1 MPIQPDPFQNNL
13 LYSSLTEL
21 FGDFDDT
28 VLSTI
33 TPLLEGIEIQGGD
46 CLFRQDDPGDS
57 LYFVMSGRLQAL
69 VTEGGG
75 EFRKIGEI
83 IRGETVG
90 ETALITGDPRNASIF
105 ALRDSSLVRLSKKAF
120 EEVIAHHPA
129 VALNMAKRIIYRLK
143 NTPLPGKSHKKP
155 VTICLLALHSTID
168 LAGMARNL
176 NELLRSKGSV
186 YLMSGDRM
194 NEFSDQANERP
205 DREADPAPFRTLS
218 RWLDHLESQYEFL
231 LLVADP
237 PEPTGLLTEWS
248 QFCLH
253 QADDIVQFADAQQ
266 ASDLTP
272 PEIQLHHKGLIT
284 GQVET
289 LVLVHQADTLI
300 PRQTAGW
307 LSKRPRIRAH
317 YHIRA
322 GSDRDLARLSRILS
336 NTAIGLVL
344 AGGGARGFAHV
355 GVLKAL
361 QEHGIPVDFVGGTSV
376 GGLIASAVSFDQPAE
391 IVRKHARKGAFF
403 NPTKDYNW
411 LPMIS
416 LIRGQRMERMIRDT
430 VTEFLN
436 DHEPDLEDS
445 WLTLFVVSSNYTQAR
460 AEVHTRGSLVKYLKA
475 TTAIPGVFP
484 PVIDGDDFLIDGGTF
499 NNFPADV
506 MRQMPVG
513 RIIGID
519 LVVEK
524 SRKLTI
530 SSIPGPA
537 KLLRDRFRPKKLRK
551 FRLPSLASIILN
563 STLLYSSSQR
573 SQIRQYVDLYFNPD
587 VSRFGL
593 MEWSAFD
600 KIVQKGYEH
609 AMIVLKSR
617 SADEQAMFRGE
628 PSEER

>member
-186 YLMSGDRM
+186 YLLSGDRM

-300 PRQTAGW
+300 PRQTAG
-307 LSKRPRIRAH
+307 
-317 YHIRA
+317 
-322 GSDRDLARLSRILS
+322 
-336 NTAIGLVL
+336 
-344 AGGGARGFAHV
+344 
-355 GVLKAL
+355 
-361 QEHGIPVDFVGGTSV
+361 
-376 GGLIASAVSFDQPAE
+376 
-391 IVRKHARKGAFF
+391 
-403 NPTKDYNW
+403 
-411 LPMIS
+411 
-416 LIRGQRMERMIRDT
+416 
-430 VTEFLN
+430 
-436 DHEPDLEDS
+436 
-445 WLTLFVVSSNYTQAR
+445 
-460 AEVHTRGSLVKYLKA
+460 
-475 TTAIPGVFP
+475 
-484 PVIDGDDFLIDGGTF
+484 
-499 NNFPADV
+499 
-506 MRQMPVG
+506 
-513 RIIGID
+513 
-519 LVVEK
+519 
-524 SRKLTI
+524 
-530 SSIPGPA
+530 
-537 KLLRDRFRPKKLRK
+537 
-551 FRLPSLASIILN
+551 
-563 STLLYSSSQR
+563 
-573 SQIRQYVDLYFNPD
+573 
-587 VSRFGL
+587 
-593 MEWSAFD
+593 
-600 KIVQKGYEH
+600 
-609 AMIVLKSR
+609 
-617 SADEQAMFRGE
+617 
-628 PSEER
+628 